1 MRQAGVIAAAGL
13 VALEESPKRL
23 HEDHE
28 NARRLAE
35 GLAELPGIKID
46 PERVVT
52 NIVIIDVAETGKTA
66 DGICAE
72 LRERGVLA
80 IGFGSSIRMVTHYD
94 VSRADIETALREFRS
109 VLSH

>member
-1 MRQAGVIAAAGL
+1 MLLGTKAFIDEARSVRKMLGGGMRQAGVIAAAGL
-13 VALEESPKRL
+13 VALQETPKRL
-23 HEDHE
+23 QEDHE
-28 NARRLAE
+28 NASQLAV

-52 NIVIIDVAETGKTA
+52 NIVIIDVAETGETA

-80 IGFGSSIRMVTHYD
+80 PGH
-94 VSRADIETALREFRS
+94 
-109 VLSH
+109 